1 MLIGGLML
9 HLHKTCEILLKKAD
23 KYAILNLRSFAE
35 VVSLKIKKIIKS
47 VMCAVLTASI
57 LCGCANA
64 DDIDSS
70 APTSDTSVPANNSSN
85 TTSKDDRYRIT
96 RAKKPNGFKYKNV
109 NIMCVGD
116 SITQGSAV
124 PSGYRYQLY
133 EYLYLNGA
141 TFSLVGP
148 LKTVSDSRLPSRY
161 SGHAGYGG
169 YKISDITAKASE
181 LAKTD
186 CDIITLMVGVNDY
199 LGNYETSTVSN
210 RYTEMIS
217 AFLEKR
223 PDAIIYC
230 CSVCPTA
237 GQIGKQKGYEI
248 NQYLPDICASF
259 QKQGYKVFFAD
270 VFGSYEWNESCF
282 DDTDSV
288 HPNENGNRVIG
299 RSLGDAMLDTI
310 LRIND
315 EGDEKAAAS
324 KRVSGI
330 SVDKNEVNIDA
341 YSAVTVKAKVTPADA
356 EAFTVLWHSDNESV
370 ATVDS
375 YGKIR
380 GLKKGSAAIT
390 ATTIDG
396 GFTQKIKV
404 TVNAASNKDYDEIFR
419 DLLTVPDNWDGAT
432 DKFNNGFSTW
442 FGGETYSLNTKQ
454 SFNAGK
460 DFVLSMTYKVD
471 GNTDADYS
479 ANYTSISYG
488 GFTVKI
494 CNCVRRI
501 ELYQNDELLG
511 KYEQNLKGTKAV
523 YQLKYKNGTAS
534 VIYAGEE
541 IISAK
546 AGAPKVST
554 INIEVNEKYRSV
566 YLTGIILKK
575 AK

>member
-1 MLIGGLML
+1 M
-9 HLHKTCEILLKKAD
+9 KNED
-23 KYAILNLRSFAE
+23 QYAILKLCYFAE
-35 VVSLKIKKIIKS
+35 GISLRIKQIVRS
-47 VMCAVLTASI
+47 VMCAVLTASM
-57 LCGCANA
+57 LCACANT
-64 DDIDSS
+64 DDIDTSS
-70 APTSDTSVPANNSSN
+70 ATSDSSLPVSNDSSN
-85 TTSKDDRYRIT
+85 TASKDERYRT
-96 RAKKPNGFKYKNV
+96 MREKMPDGFKYKNV
-109 NIMCVGD
+109 KIMCVGD

-148 LKTVSDSRLPSRY
+148 LKTVSDSRLPRRY

-199 LGNYETSTVSN
+199 LGNYETSAVSN

-217 AFLEKR
+217 AFLEKK

-237 GQIGKQKGYEI
+237 GQIGKESGYEI
-248 NQYLPDICASF
+248 NNYLPDICNSF

-270 VFGSYEWNESCF
+270 VFGSKEWNANCF
-282 DDTDSV
+282 DETDVV

-299 RSLGDAMLDTI
+299 RALGDAMLDTI
-310 LRIND
+310 LQIND
-315 EGDEKAAAS
+315 EGDDKAS
-324 KRVSGI
+324 LPKRVSGI
-330 SVDKNEVNIDA
+330 SVDKNEVSIDA
-341 YSAVTVKAKVTPADA
+341 YSAVTVKANVIPADA
-356 EAFTVLWHSDNESV
+356 EAFTVIWSSDNESI

-380 GLKKGSAAIT
+380 GLKKGSAVIS

-396 GFTQKIKV
+396 GFAKKIKV
-404 TVNAASNKDYDEIFR
+404 TVNVANNKDYDEIFR
-419 DLLTVPDNWDGAT
+419 DVLSVPDNWDGAT
-432 DKFNNGFSTW
+432 DKLGNGFSTW

-454 SFNAGK
+454 SFNAGNN
-460 DFVLSMTYKVD
+460 FILSMTYKVD
-471 GNTDADYS
+471 GNTDSDYS
-479 ANYTSISYG
+479 SNYTSISYG

-501 ELYQNDELLG
+501 ELYYNDELIG
-511 KYEQNLKGTKAV
+511 KHEQNLSGTVAV
-523 YQLKYKNGTAS
+523 YQLKYKKGNAS

-541 IISAK
+541 VISAK
-546 AGAPKVST
+546 TSSPHESP
-554 INIEVNEKYRSV
+554 ISIEVNERHRSV
-566 YLTGIILKK
+566 NITSVILKK